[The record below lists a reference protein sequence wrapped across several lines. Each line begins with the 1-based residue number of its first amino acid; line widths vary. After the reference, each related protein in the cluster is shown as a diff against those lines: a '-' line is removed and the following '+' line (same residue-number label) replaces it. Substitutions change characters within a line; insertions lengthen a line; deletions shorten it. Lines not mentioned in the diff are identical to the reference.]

1 MTITA
6 VFVLYAV
13 CWFMT
18 LFVILPLRLT
28 TQNDIGEI
36 APGTAPS
43 APTDPRLKRKLW
55 WTTGIATVIWAVLCA
70 IILSDLITVADMDFF
85 NRM

>member
-6 VFVLYAV
+6 VIVLYAV

-28 TQNDIGEI
+28 TQNDIGDI
-36 APGTAPS
+36 VPGTAPS
-43 APTDPRLKRKLW
+43 APTDPRLKRKLL
-55 WTTGIATVIWAVLCA
+55 WTTIIATAIWAVICA
-70 IILSDLITVADMDFF
+70 AIMSDRIAVEDLDLF

>member
-43 APTDPRLKRKLW
+43 APTDPRLKRKLR